1 MYIMRHIAIGFF
13 EVLNLHYLEAYRM
26 PIILCLTLMV
36 ANKGSAADCSPTEPS
51 TPKGATTA
59 KSAAGAKNAAAES
72 PQPLP
77 MVRLPT
83 NLNKDD
89 KQAIALVSQIS
100 ILPIA
105 KGVFPDYR
113 PRAYAENESPIS
125 AWTVQEY
132 KEIAGLQSI
141 SEPLRQLPSSQLM
154 AMESKL
160 GGINKHGMLT
170 DLKMRTTDTYQN
182 VESINIDPD
191 NADSLLAAMPP
202 SWGAVAERVKQINGN
217 HSQRFEIAKWKA
229 NFGEAQ
235 TNKVLSVFSKLEREK
250 GRPREVI
257 AFGLLDDNWQDQI
270 SILKQQL
277 KPLGY
282 EAFARQTECH
292 RRFFSSCIDAE
303 NYAKSQRAGTASK
316 VVQEGPA
323 QLVIDREANVIST
336 SGQVERRELDAASKK
351 RCEELENQSKFIGQ
365 ILGFF
370 GMKGFGVN
378 QKFVGIRFQFNNY
391 PTNWIPPQT
400 KIEKLPNNHL
410 KFTIPTRFAVTTK
423 AREAFAVKDFDQ
435 YRYLVAQGI
444 TAINYGMSGK
454 DVIAQ
459 LRRWDKQYGLSI
471 LKAEWDSVEASLE
484 RMPPD
489 PEAFEREVKQFC
501 PAAGNPDDLEI
512 LKNKKLIAFW
522 WD

>member
-1 MYIMRHIAIGFF
+1 M
-13 EVLNLHYLEAYRM
+13 HYRQAYRM
-26 PIILCLTLMV
+26 PILLCLALML
-36 ANKGSAADCSPTEPS
+36 ASNGSAADCSPSKPS
-51 TPKGATTA
+51 TE
-59 KSAAGAKNAAAES
+59 KSAAERSVTTQSATVKNATRES
-72 PQPLP
+72 SQPLP
-77 MVRLPT
+77 IVRLPT
-83 NLNKDD
+83 NPNKDD
-89 KQAIALVSQIS
+89 KQAISLITKIS
-100 ILPIA
+100 ILPVA
-105 KGVFPDYR
+105 KGIFPEYR
-113 PRAYAENESPIS
+113 PRAYGENENPIT

-141 SEPLRQLPSSQLM
+141 SEPLRQLPVNQLM

-182 VESINIDPD
+182 VESVNIDPD
-191 NADSLLAAMPP
+191 NADSLLAAITP
-202 SWGAVAERVKQINGN
+202 SWGVIAERVKQIRGN
-217 HSQRFEIAKWKA
+217 HSEQFEIAKWKA
-229 NFGEAQ
+229 TFGEVQ
-235 TNKVLSVFSKLEREK
+235 TKKVLSVFSKFEREK

-257 AFGLLDDNWQDQI
+257 VFGLPDDNWQEQI
-270 SILKQQL
+270 SILKKQL

-282 EAFARQTECH
+282 ETFARETEYQ
-292 RRFFSSCIDAE
+292 RRFFSSRLDAE
-303 NYAKSQRAGTASK
+303 KYAKSQRAGTVSK

-351 RCEELENQSKFIGQ
+351 RCEDLENQSKFIGQ
-365 ILGFF
+365 IFSFF
-370 GMKGFGVN
+370 GMKDLGLDH
-378 QKFVGIRFQFNNY
+378 KFVGIRFQFNNY

-400 KIEKLPNNHL
+400 KLEKLPNNHL
-410 KFTIPTRFAVTTK
+410 KFTIPTRFSVTTK

-454 DVIAQ
+454 DVITQ
-459 LRRWDKQYGLSI
+459 LRRWDQQYGLSV

-489 PEAFEREVKQFC
+489 PEAFEREVEKFC
-501 PAAGNPDDLEI
+501 PAAGSPDALQI
-512 LKNKKLIAFW
+512 LKNKRLIAFW